1 MSISRP
7 CPPSAARP
15 DRSIAIFLGI
25 TRFEIRYQLKN
36 PVFWVAIAIF
46 FLLGFGLTASENVS
60 IGTPGGVHENAP
72 SAIAI
77 ATAILTIFYLFV
89 VTAFVANAI
98 VRDETSGFAP
108 IVRAT
113 SVTNSQIV
121 LGRFLGGVIIAWI
134 GYLAV
139 PVGMW
144 AGSIMPWVDPETV
157 GPQKLSFYAWNF
169 ALFAVPNILLTS
181 ALLFALATLLRS
193 MMASYIG
200 AVVLVMGYLIT
211 SGIVGQKIEYR
222 ETFARFEPL
231 GNGALREAQRYWTQ
245 ADLNTRL
252 VDLSGTMLFNR
263 LFTIVLGLLFLGFTV
278 WRFTMT
284 ERAPSK
290 RRLRKLAKRDAR
302 DARVAAVAP
311 SLGGGAVVARDAHPS
326 RWIQFMAR
334 LRIEVRQVLTSPGLI
349 VLLLL
354 GVANTGAGLWLGQ
367 STYGTSEHPTLAA
380 TVTGVRGGFTIFL
393 LIIAV
398 FYGGELVWRER
409 DRHLNEIL
417 DSTPVASW
425 VITVPKIIAVF
436 VVLFAVNFAGM
447 LTGIA
452 FEIIKGAPQ
461 LGIVQFFSWYI
472 LPAAIDG
479 LLVAVLSVFAQVL
492 SPNKYVGWGIVFVW
506 FVAGI
511 FLSNMGYSNPLYN
524 YGQTPNV
531 PLSDFVGAGSF
542 WFGSAVLSFYW
553 VCFAIILLVIAHL
566 LWPRGTDLGL
576 GVRLRRMRRHAS
588 AVPLAIAGVAAI
600 AMAGTGAY
608 AYHNIK
614 VLNRYQTSDEAEEY
628 SADYERKYLK
638 YEKLPQPAVTN
649 VTLDAQLF
657 PKERRLLVNGRYD
670 LKNLTNAPI
679 RDVHIRQGDV
689 DTDYSKIEL
698 SGARLVSYDK
708 TFAYRIYRFD
718 TPLAPG
724 ATATL
729 SFTSQIWRR
738 GFRAS
743 GPATDIIENGTF
755 SNNFDFAPIIGMTRQ
770 GLLSDRAKRRRQ
782 GLTPELRPAKL
793 EDMSATTRNYT
804 GSDWVTSDITL
815 TTDADQT
822 PIAPGSRVSDVTK
835 DGRRTAHFISTAPIL
850 NFFSI
855 QSADYKI
862 ATRMHNGIQLTVYYH
877 AGHEWNVPKMLDA
890 MGRALDYYRANFGPY
905 QFDYARIVEFPGF
918 AGSFAQAFAGTMPY
932 SESIGFNADTSD
944 PEKID
949 WTSYVV
955 SHEMAHQY
963 WAHQVIGADMQGGT
977 ISSETLAQYS
987 ALMVMKHLYG
997 PDKIRRFLK
1006 YELDLYLTSRKGEVV
1021 EELPLE
1027 RVENQG
1033 YIHYRKGS
1041 LVMYLLQER
1050 LGEDAVNRALARF
1063 DAKFRF
1069 KGAPYLR
1076 SVDLIDEFRKE
1087 AKTPEQQQ
1095 LITDLFEKITVYDL
1109 KVTNAATRKDGDGW
1123 TTTLTVAAD
1132 KYYDSGKGQEAKA
1145 ALNEPIE
1152 VGLFT
1157 ARPGLGAF
1165 SAKDVIVMNRE
1176 PVKSGV
1182 QRITLH
1188 SKARPAF
1195 AGVDPYNFYI
1205 DRNSDDNVKDVTA
1218 T

>member
-1 MSISRP
+1 MTM
-7 CPPSAARP
+7 
-15 DRSIAIFLGI
+15 FLGI

-77 ATAILTIFYLFV
+77 ATAIMTIFYLFV

-98 VRDETSGFAP
+98 VRDESSGFAP

-121 LGRFLGGVIIAWI
+121 LGRFLGGLTIAWL

-139 PVGMW
+139 PIGMW
-144 AGSIMPWVDPETV
+144 AGSIMPWVDAETV

-169 ALFAVPNILLTS
+169 ALFAMPNILLTS
-181 ALLFALATLLRS
+181 AILFALATVLRS

-211 SGIVGQKIEYR
+211 SSIVGQKIEYR
-222 ETFARFEPL
+222 ESFARWEPL
-231 GNGALREAQRYWTQ
+231 GTGALREAQRYWTQ
-245 ADLNTRL
+245 SDLNTRL
-252 VDLSGTMLFNR
+252 VDLSGAILFNR
-263 LFTIVLGLLFLGFTV
+263 LFAIILGLLFLGLTL

-302 DARVAAVAP
+302 DARIAAVAP
-311 SLGGGAVVARDAHPS
+311 ATDGGTIIARDARPS
-326 RWIQFMAR
+326 RWAQFTAR

-354 GVANTGAGLWLGQ
+354 GVANTAAFLWLGQ
-367 STYGTSEHPTLAA
+367 STYGTSEHPTLSA
-380 TVTGVRGGFTIFL
+380 TVSGVRGGFTIFL

-409 DRHLNEIL
+409 DRHLNEII
-417 DSTPVASW
+417 DSTPMPSW
-425 VITVPKIIAVF
+425 VMTVPKIAAVF

-447 LTGIA
+447 ATGLVYLIS
-452 FEIIKGAPQ
+452 KGAPQ
-461 LGIVQFFSWYI
+461 LGVAQFFNWYI
-472 LPAAIDG
+472 LPAAVDG

-506 FVAGI
+506 FVGGI
-511 FLSNMGYSNPLYN
+511 FLNNMGYSSPLYT
-524 YGQTPNV
+524 YGGTPNV
-531 PLSDFVGAGSF
+531 PLSDFNGAGSF
-542 WFGSAVLSFYW
+542 WFGSAVLQFYW
-553 VCFAIILLVIAHL
+553 LCFALILMVVAHF

-576 GVRLRRMRRHAS
+576 GVRIRKMRRNAS
-588 AVPLAIAGVAAI
+588 AVPLAIAGAAAL
-600 AMAGTGAY
+600 AMAATGAY

-614 VLNRYQTSDEAEEY
+614 VLNRYQTSDEAEKL

-638 YEKLPQPAVTN
+638 YEDLPQPAITN
-649 VTLDAQLF
+649 VVLNVQLF

-670 LKNLTNAPI
+670 LKNVTNAPI
-679 RDVHIRQGDV
+679 SDVHVRQGDQ
-689 DTDYSKIEL
+689 DADFIKLEL
-698 SGARLVSYDK
+698 SGAHLVSYDK

-724 ATATL
+724 ATATMN
-729 SFTSQIWRR
+729 FTSQIWRR
-738 GFRAS
+738 GFRAAN
-743 GPATDIIENGTF
+743 PATDILENGTF
-755 SNNFDFAPIIGMTRQ
+755 SNNSDFAPIIGMSRQ

-782 GLTPELRPAKL
+782 GLPPELRPAKL
-793 EDMSATTRNYT
+793 EDMSATAHNYT

-815 TTDADQT
+815 TTDAGQT
-822 PIAPGSRVSDVTK
+822 PIAPGSRVSDVTRN
-835 DGRRTAHFISTAPIL
+835 GRRTAHFVSTTPIL

-862 ATRMHNGIQLTVYYH
+862 ATRMHNGIQLQVYYH
-877 AGHEWNVPKMLDA
+877 AGHDWNVPKMLDA

-905 QFDYARIVEFPGF
+905 QFDYARVVEFPGF

-1006 YELDLYLTSRKGEVV
+1006 YELDLYLSNRKGEVV

-1063 DAKFRF
+1063 DARFKF

-1109 KVTNAATRKDGDGW
+1109 KVTDAKTVKDGDGW

-1132 KYYDSGKGQEAKA
+1132 KYYASGKGKEDKA
-1145 ALNEPIE
+1145 TLAEPIE

-1165 SAKDVIVMNRE
+1165 SAKDVIVMGRE

-1188 SKARPAF
+1188 SKVKPTF

-1205 DRNSDDNVKDVTA
+1205 DRNSDDNVKDVKA
-1218 T
+1218 S